1 MTSEEIARVEN
12 IVNDMILA
20 ALPVTVETMSQD
32 EAKAKGAMAL
42 FGEKYGDAVRVVD
55 MGGRSIELCG
65 GTHVDNTSR
74 VGLFKIVKESSIAAG
89 VRRIEAV
96 TGCGVLALID
106 ADRRL
111 MDEACEALKVGSH
124 AELPGKAAAGA
135 AELKAKDKEIEE
147 INGKLASMQTQALA
161 NTAVEVGSV
170 KLVYASLNG
179 IKPDILRKITDR
191 FRDTDPS
198 IVAVFSTTLDG
209 KASIAASCGKSAV
222 EDGVHAGQ
230 LVKEICSLVGGSGGG
245 RPDSAMGG
253 ASDIFKIDEAFVQIP
268 SLVEKM
274 LGSHKRRS

>member
-1 MTSEEIARVEN
+1 M
-12 IVNDMILA
+12 DM
-20 ALPVTVETMSQD
+20 
-32 EAKAKGAMAL
+32 
-42 FGEKYGDAVRVVD
+42 
-55 MGGRSIELCG
+55 
-65 GTHVDNTSR
+65 
-74 VGLFKIVKESSIAAG
+74 
-89 VRRIEAV
+89 
-96 TGCGVLALID
+96 
-106 ADRRL
+106 
-111 MDEACEALKVGSH
+111 ACEALKVGSH
-124 AELPGKAAAGA
+124 AELPGKAAAVA

-245 RPDSAMGG
+245 RPDSATAGG
-253 ASDIFKIDEAFVQIP
+253 KNPAKLEEALEAVNNI
-268 SLVEKM
+268 VDAM
-274 LGSHKRRS
+274 L

>member
-1 MTSEEIARVEN
+1 
-12 IVNDMILA
+12 
-20 ALPVTVETMSQD
+20 
-32 EAKAKGAMAL
+32 MAL

-96 TGCGVLALID
+96 TGRGVLGLID
-106 ADRRL
+106 ADRHL
-111 MDEACEALKVGSH
+111 MDVACEALKVGSH
-124 AELPGKAAAGA
+124 AELPGKAAAVA

-147 INGKLASMQTQALA
+147 INDKLASMQTQALA

-222 EDGVHAGQ
+222 EEGLSCPVS
-230 LVKEICSLVGGSGGG
+230 LVKEICSLVGGSGSG

>member
-1 MTSEEIARVEN
+1 MRNCPAR
-12 IVNDMILA
+12 LLL
-20 ALPVTVETMSQD
+20 LPLSSRPRT
-32 EAKAKGAMAL
+32 
-42 FGEKYGDAVRVVD
+42 R
-55 MGGRSIELCG
+55 RS
-65 GTHVDNTSR
+65 
-74 VGLFKIVKESSIAAG
+74 
-89 VRRIEAV
+89 RRS
-96 TGCGVLALID
+96 T
-106 ADRRL
+106 
-111 MDEACEALKVGSH
+111 
-124 AELPGKAAAGA
+124 
-135 AELKAKDKEIEE
+135 
-147 INGKLASMQTQALA
+147 ASWLRCSTQALA